1 VLDGVANTL
10 KEYSDS
16 REIYLGLLTTDIL
29 LQHVGKSN
37 LSSITKLDLR
47 NCKIKNI
54 ECFDK
59 TELNQLIILNM
70 DNNNIN
76 SVEGLRK
83 LSNLKFLSLN
93 NNKIERLVSS
103 NYMSNNLP
111 IVFPKLEELHLGGN
125 LIQRIPDISMVK
137 FPCLKLLFLNN
148 NKINKIERFNAM
160 PTLIELILNKNHI
173 KTIDDDGF
181 DGLYNLKELQIKEN
195 CLKSIVNLNALTSL
209 RRLYLTSNR
218 IQDLNELGVS

>member
-1 VLDGVANTL
+1 
-10 KEYSDS
+10 
-16 REIYLGLLTTDIL
+16 
-29 LQHVGKSN
+29 
-37 LSSITKLDLR
+37 
-47 NCKIKNI
+47 
-54 ECFDK
+54 
-59 TELNQLIILNM
+59 M

-76 SVEGLRK
+76 SLEGLKK

-148 NKINKIERFNAM
+148 NKINKVFKYIYIITQKYQKIKNISTNNYFNNFNFFAFF
-160 PTLIELILNKNHI
+160 LN
-173 KTIDDDGF
+173 ID
-181 DGLYNLKELQIKEN
+181 
-195 CLKSIVNLNALTSL
+195 
-209 RRLYLTSNR
+209 
-218 IQDLNELGVS
+218 

>member
-1 VLDGVANTL
+1 MDGVANTM

-16 REIYLGLLTTDIL
+16 REIYLGLLTMDIL
-29 LQHVGKSN
+29 LQHVGKSSI
-37 LSSITKLDLR
+37 SSLTKIDLR

-54 ECFDK
+54 ECFEK
-59 TELNQLIILNM
+59 VEMNQLVVLNM

-76 SVEGLRK
+76 SLEGLRK
-83 LSNLKFLSLN
+83 LSSLKFLSLN

-103 NYMSNNLP
+103 SYMSNNLP

-148 NKINKIERFNAM
+148 NKINKVDYEYIYIYF
-160 PTLIELILNKNHI
+160 I
-173 KTIDDDGF
+173 K
-181 DGLYNLKELQIKEN
+181 
-195 CLKSIVNLNALTSL
+195 
-209 RRLYLTSNR
+209 
-218 IQDLNELGVS
+218 